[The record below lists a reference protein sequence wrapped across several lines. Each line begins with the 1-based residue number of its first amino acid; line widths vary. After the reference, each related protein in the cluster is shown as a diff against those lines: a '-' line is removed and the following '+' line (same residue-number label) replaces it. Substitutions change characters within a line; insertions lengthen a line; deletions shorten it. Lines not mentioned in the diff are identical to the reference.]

1 MTYRMRNYH
10 YDDDIDEARRF
21 LGNIFN
27 LSKKHYALVPSRLEN
42 ERHGPCGSEEER
54 EDDSR
59 IRIWE
64 YMDENSA
71 LIAALTLFES
81 NGYFWINVHPDHENL
96 VRKLIPA
103 VEEQWKQMRKNDEE
117 ELKIGTPVPV
127 SFKSR
132 IKVLQEFEYEDGGV
146 CEHNQVW
153 PNDTPPPVFQA
164 PEGYIVRHVKL
175 PEDFEPYSE
184 VVNTVFSHCGMTEKL
199 AMLYTEA
206 GFYHDE
212 LDLVTEAPDG
222 SFASFV
228 TVRIDPLTRMAEL
241 EPVGTHPDHR
251 RRGLGKAVCA
261 EGIRRVQKY
270 NPTCIVILGA
280 APTEAAAKLYES
292 LGFIKEDVHL
302 WKKTL

>member
-1 MTYRMRNYH
+1 MTYKMRAYH
-10 YDDDIDEARRF
+10 YDLDIDDARRF
-21 LGNIFN
+21 LGDIFIR
-27 LSKKHYALVPSRLEN
+27 SKKHYAWVPSRLEN
-42 ERHGPCGSEEER
+42 ERYGPCGSEEVR
-54 EDDSR
+54 EDDSK

-64 YMDENSA
+64 CTDENVAS
-71 LIAALTLFES
+71 IVALTILEPS
-81 NGYFWINVHPDHENL
+81 GYFWINIHSDHEEL
-96 VRKLIPA
+96 VRKIIPA
-103 VEEQWKQMRKNDEE
+103 VEEQRKQMRKNDKE

-127 SFKSR
+127 GFKSL
-132 IKVLQEFEYEDGGV
+132 IDILQEFGYEDRGI
-146 CEHNQVW
+146 CEHNQVR
-153 PNDTPPPVFQA
+153 PPDTPPPDFQSL
-164 PEGYIVRHVKL
+164 EGYTVRDVKL

-199 AMLYTEA
+199 AMFYTEA

-241 EPVGTHPDHR
+241 EPVGTHPNHR
-251 RRGLGKAVCA
+251 GKGLAKAVCA

-280 APTEAAAKLYES
+280 ASTEAAANLYKS

-302 WKKTL
+302 WKKVL